1 MVEWGEETCDNLT
14 KDPYEEMNSY
24 LRSVIINGRMYIF
37 SNLSPEGASRMGG
50 SHVVKIVDLNMRR
63 IFGVDLTKARPENRP
78 QSVRINYS
86 IANYKQK
93 VYLYGGMD

>member
-1 MVEWGEETCDNLT
+1 
-14 KDPYEEMNSY
+14 
-24 LRSVIINGRMYIF
+24 
-37 SNLSPEGASRMGG
+37 MGG